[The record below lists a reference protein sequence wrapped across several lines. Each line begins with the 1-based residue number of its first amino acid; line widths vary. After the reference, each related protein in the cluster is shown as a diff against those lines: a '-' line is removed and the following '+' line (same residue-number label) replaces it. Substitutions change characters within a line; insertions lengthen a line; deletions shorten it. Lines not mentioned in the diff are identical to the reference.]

1 MDCNAQLAALPA
13 GAPDDVER
21 LYQAGYFAAAE
32 RRIGALLA
40 EDRLPPMAKAA
51 LQARA
56 EQMRRLP
63 ENYPYTRA
71 AALEH
76 LRREVPDFTEAE
88 FDALVDSGH
97 IDWRFIEGEPHYQ
110 ERFAETLAIYPALNA
125 RGFAADPPSD
135 LRTRTAQQLRAAG
148 RLQAEI
154 TLRLTLAPA
163 QPAAPETPVQAWLP
177 FPAACPEQSH
187 IELLDAT
194 PGGTLAPD
202 DAPQRTIFWQG
213 TAAQAPFSVT
223 FRYRFRTVWHDLEAA
238 AAVPEADP
246 AVGFLEEEAPHIRFT
261 PWLRD
266 LCAQITAGCGDP
278 LARAR
283 AIYDYVTRH
292 TSYRYQPAYICHDS
306 IADGCAR
313 NGWGDCGVMA
323 LLFITLCRLAGV
335 PARWQSGLSV
345 TPDHAGCHDWAQF
358 YLTGYGWLWADC
370 SFGAGA
376 HRRGDEAL
384 RRHYFGHLDPM
395 RMVANRRCFAQ
406 LTPPCEAWRDDPYD
420 NQTGELV
427 LDGRPLHGAARL
439 HTSEVLD
446 FKLL

>member
-1 MDCNAQLAALPA
+1 MHSWPPCLP
-13 GAPDDVER
+13 GCRDDVER

-71 AALEH
+71 AALER

-135 LRTRTAQQLRAAG
+135 LRARTVQQLRAAG

-177 FPAACPEQSH
+177 FPAACPSRAH

-194 PGGTLAPD
+194 PGGTLASD
-202 DAPQRTIFWQG
+202 DGAPAHDLLAGHGGGRPRFPSPSATASARSGMTWKRPPARPRSRTRPSAFWKRKRRTSNSRPG
-213 TAAQAPFSVT
+213 CATSARRSRRAAATRWPGRARSTTMSPATPATATSPPTSATIPSPTAA
-223 FRYRFRTVWHDLEAA
+223 
-238 AAVPEADP
+238 PE
-246 AVGFLEEEAPHIRFT
+246 
-261 PWLRD
+261 
-266 LCAQITAGCGDP
+266 TAGATAASWRCCSSRC
-278 LARAR
+278 AAWRAFRR
-283 AIYDYVTRH
+283 AGR
-292 TSYRYQPAYICHDS
+292 A
-306 IADGCAR
+306 A
-313 NGWGDCGVMA
+313 
-323 LLFITLCRLAGV
+323 
-335 PARWQSGLSV
+335 LSV
-345 TPDHAGCHDWAQF
+345 TPDHAG
-358 YLTGYGWLWADC
+358 LPRTGR
-370 SFGAGA
+370 SS
-376 HRRGDEAL
+376 
-384 RRHYFGHLDPM
+384 
-395 RMVANRRCFAQ
+395 
-406 LTPPCEAWRDDPYD
+406 T
-420 NQTGELV
+420 
-427 LDGRPLHGAARL
+427 
-439 HTSEVLD
+439 
-446 FKLL
+446 

>member
-1 MDCNAQLAALPA
+1 MPNRMLIIKISNKC
-13 GAPDDVER
+13 
-21 LYQAGYFAAAE
+21 
-32 RRIGALLA
+32 
-40 EDRLPPMAKAA
+40 
-51 LQARA
+51 
-56 EQMRRLP
+56 
-63 ENYPYTRA
+63 
-71 AALEH
+71 
-76 LRREVPDFTEAE
+76 
-88 FDALVDSGH
+88 S
-97 IDWRFIEGEPHYQ
+97 
-110 ERFAETLAIYPALNA
+110 
-125 RGFAADPPSD
+125 S
-135 LRTRTAQQLRAAG
+135 
-148 RLQAEI
+148 
-154 TLRLTLAPA
+154 
-163 QPAAPETPVQAWLP
+163 
-177 FPAACPEQSH
+177 
-187 IELLDAT
+187 
-194 PGGTLAPD
+194 
-202 DAPQRTIFWQG
+202 
-213 TAAQAPFSVT
+213 
-223 FRYRFRTVWHDLEAA
+223 
-238 AAVPEADP
+238 PEADP

-283 AIYDYVTRH
+283 AVYDYVTRH

-384 RRHYFGHLDPM
+384 RRHYFGNLDPM